1 MPSNSHSEDGA
12 SSRGEETA
20 RAVIVAASNMVPF
33 VGGTLAEVIEQV
45 WIDPFRRRVEEFVH

>member
-1 MPSNSHSEDGA
+1 M
-12 SSRGEETA
+12 
-20 RAVIVAASNMVPF
+20 IVAASNMVPF